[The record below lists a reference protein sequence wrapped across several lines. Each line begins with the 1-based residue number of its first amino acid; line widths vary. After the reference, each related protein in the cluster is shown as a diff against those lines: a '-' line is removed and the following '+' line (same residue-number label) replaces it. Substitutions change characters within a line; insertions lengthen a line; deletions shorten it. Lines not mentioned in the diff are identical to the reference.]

1 MPWRETTP
9 MRERGRFIVN
19 YESGLY
25 TMSELC
31 ERFGVS
37 RKTGYKWVARYGGEG
52 LAGLADRSR
61 APHHCPH
68 RTEARLID
76 ALVRARRQH
85 PTWGP
90 RKPMSWLAKHHPE
103 STWPAPS
110 TAGDILKQAGLIEA
124 RTRRRRLAH
133 PGKTRVPMAAPN
145 DVWST
150 DFKGEFR
157 AGDGQWCYPLTV
169 ADGASRYLLACA
181 GKRSV
186 REAGVRPVF
195 VRLFQDFGLPKAML
209 SDNGPPFASN
219 GRARLS
225 KLSVWWIKLGIEL
238 IRIEPGHPEQNG
250 RHERMHRT
258 LKAETTRPPAANLP
272 AQQRLF
278 DRFQREY
285 NTERPHE
292 ALGQLTPVEVYRPS
306 PRAYPARLPAIEYP
320 GHYEVRRVTHN
331 GCMFWQRDYLFVTRV
346 LTNEYIGLEEID
358 EGVWSVYFGPLLLGR
373 FDERERRIYS

>member
-37 RKTGYKWVARYGGEG
+37 RKTAYKWAARYGGEG

-76 ALVRARRQH
+76 ALVRARRHH

-90 RKPMSWLAKHHPE
+90 RKLISWLAKHHPE
-103 STWPAPS
+103 SAWPAPS
-110 TAGDILKQAGLIEA
+110 TAGDILKQAGLTKA
-124 RTRRRRLAH
+124 RPRRRRLAH
-133 PGKTRVPMAAPN
+133 SGKPRVLMAAPN

-157 AGDGQWCYPLTV
+157 TGDGQWCYPLTV

-195 VRLFQDFGLPKAML
+195 VRLFQEFGLPKAML
-209 SDNGPPFASN
+209 SDNGPPFATN
-219 GRARLS
+219 GLARLS
-225 KLSVWWIKLGIEL
+225 KLSVWWLKLGIEL
-238 IRIEPGHPEQNG
+238 ARIEPGHPEQNG

-258 LKAETTRPPAANLP
+258 LKAETTRPPAATLP

-278 DRFQREY
+278 ERFQREY

-292 ALGQLTPVEVYRPS
+292 ALGQRTPLEAYHASPS
-306 PRAYPARLPAIEYP
+306 AYPARLPAIEYP
-320 GHYEVRRVTHN
+320 GHYEVRRVAHN